1 MCNVKLIACTI
12 LYGKWK
18 QNHKMGV
25 DGARGFGKRS
35 THQSIL
41 QEKFS
46 CSFFYRAKISSCTA
60 IHKSCRHSSIY
71 GHYTLQVCV
80 LRLGDFATA
89 STNIVLHKYLN
100 FRANSVSGG
109 HISVGHCP
117 G

>member
-1 MCNVKLIACTI
+1 MLNLLLV
-12 LYGKWK
+12 LYFMANGNKRTRWELLEL
-18 QNHKMGV
+18 GV
-25 DGARGFGKRS
+25 LVSS

-41 QEKFS
+41 QEKFC